1 MVQLTEKEKYAIGR
15 VLDGTALYNQPT
27 PDNTTPLYSETT
39 GEYTPIQNRGELI
52 SNINGLLNDSEKVNY
67 LNSLENGPQ
76 LVSRL
81 FAQKDIL
88 DKRQG
93 FSEEGGL
100 ATTLRGLAGGAAR
113 QPLSG
118 LGIPDLTDSLLGLVP
133 YIGNTFNTAVSQATD
148 EGYQAQA
155 DEIKKTDKAYRQA
168 LSSASREDAN
178 SIRNRAS
185 FFGLGNSRNDAIANR
200 FNINREDFGRT
211 EIDPEVALAA
221 EPERSGFKGAYP
233 QDRPLFG
240 AARADEALGNFTLGG
255 DKPVFGFGGRENIPP
270 EYKTQA
276 TSGDVAGSFAGAG
289 GTLRSILSTLPKFK
303 SINPVDVST
312 GVPLTNTGRIAQGQ
326 MQNAKY
332 TSANNSGQFDD
343 LLKFELQRPKAST
356 ALDMTAGGAAGG
368 SEYVSD
374 ILDIP
379 EEYRPLVQISAA
391 LGVASLSLP
400 ATDLAVSAYN
410 KASNLPRQGVNLLGS
425 KAGELGEKFFTTRT
439 NIIDAGIDKVKKSAS
454 VLKEALKRSPAGS
467 GMKEEDWI
475 KGPLARSLRQY
486 ANRNNM
492 NYEEVLT
499 TARAAADEQI
509 KFMDDLQVKL
519 NKGEIDEATYNSEIA
534 KANSLFPAQIFG
546 KTDFGDFLQT
556 WTIQRNALSGKDNP
570 AINDFKGIVSAKLE
584 EQFKNFSK
592 QFDDLK
598 AKGVD
603 GEDIPFFLQKDLT
616 TFSDDIVKEIEN
628 NINTYY
634 NTLINKEGTPLTTVE
649 LSQELSKRADEIF
662 STIRTK
668 KNELYQNL
676 EPTSSV
682 ISSFDNALEA
692 IKIIPFNA
700 TGQKVANS
708 TINVI
713 KNADKISKRISSNNE
728 KINNP
733 KTSAKIKNDLTNEN
747 KLLQENLPT
756 EQQIR
761 NLASELQD
769 EAGQLSRSGKGNASN
784 NVTNLAKALDDDL
797 LPLASQERV
806 NADIG
811 NILFKNIE
819 DGIIGT
825 ITSLNRSGRLDIK
838 PEVAIKQFGD
848 EQVLDSTVAAQEL
861 LTGAKAAEDLVNPN
875 VNSINVTP
883 ARGGEPLVLNT
894 KNLSNNTKI
903 QTIDKRT
910 VENNQ
915 LNLSQTEKLTES
927 IISKLYIEKDIYN
940 PQSINAFIKEN
951 EVLLNQLPNL
961 RDNLINLSKQ
971 STKVI
976 QERLSSPE
984 NTFGLKGDKIE
995 TSVDTNGKVTIR
1007 LQDGPDDKLVNI
1019 LLNSDDP
1026 AMTLLQFIKKDT
1038 PAGVSKES
1046 ELINFV
1052 NAVRGKSGKSSAE
1065 LENTFIDI
1073 IKTEVGLVK
1082 DINTGNF
1089 IYSPKTSDYTKIS
1102 ELLKTKVGSGTL
1114 DDFIKNNKIFTSKGG
1129 VNKYNQIKDSLQI
1142 ITNTY
1147 KIETLLGKTYNDIAT
1162 GVVNGTADLFARVL
1176 GANLST
1182 FISSGRGAPLVIA
1195 HQVNKRAAATLNRF
1209 VNNQEYNQI
1218 VNKTLTDSEY
1228 ARKVV
1233 RILHDKRMFTGSR
1246 NIPIYIRENAKQIQ
1260 IALSA
1265 MGVNVQEDIIFE
1277 ALEEGIANGD
1287 LRALDKT
1294 EEQVLKQMFKRS
1306 K

>member
-1 MVQLTEKEKYAIGR
+1 MVQLTEKERYAIGR

-27 PDNTTPLYSETT
+27 PDNTTPVYSETT
-39 GEYTPIQNRGELI
+39 GELIPIQNRSELI
-52 SNINGLLNDSEKVNY
+52 SNINSVLNDPEKVNY

-76 LVSRL
+76 VVSSL

-88 DKRQG
+88 DKRQA
-93 FSEEGGL
+93 FSEEGGAG
-100 ATTLRGLAGGAAR
+100 ATVRGLAGGVAR
-113 QPLSG
+113 QPISFLG
-118 LGIPDLTDSLLGLVP
+118 LPDLANSVLGLLPFV
-133 YIGNTFNTAVSQATD
+133 GDTFNTAVSQAID
-148 EGYQAQA
+148 EDYQAQS
-155 DEIKKTDKAYRQA
+155 DEIKETNKAYRQA
-168 LSSASREDAN
+168 LSDVSGEDA
-178 SIRNRAS
+178 SSLRNRVS
-185 FFGLGNSRNDAIANR
+185 FPLFGIGPRNEAIANR
-200 FNINREDFGRT
+200 YDISRENFGRT
-211 EIDPEVALAA
+211 KIDPEVIQAA
-221 EPERSGFKGAYP
+221 APKRSGAFGAYP
-233 QDRPLFG
+233 VDRPYGG
-240 AARADEALGNFTLGG
+240 AARADEILGNFTLGG

-289 GTLRSILSTLPKFK
+289 STLRTILSQLPKFK
-303 SINPVDVST
+303 SINPVDTAT

-326 MQNAKY
+326 PIAAGQ
-332 TSANNSGQFDD
+332 SGKFDE
-343 LLKFELQRPKAST
+343 LLKFELQRPKAAT
-356 ALDMTAGGAAGG
+356 ALDMTAGTAAGG

-374 ILDIP
+374 IFDIP

-391 LGVASLSLP
+391 LSVASLSLP
-400 ATDLAVSAYN
+400 AADLAVSAYN
-410 KASNLPRQGVNLLGS
+410 KASNLPRQGVNLFGS
-425 KAGELGEKFFTTRT
+425 KAGELGEKFFTART
-439 NIIDAGIDKVKKSAS
+439 NVIDTAIDKVKTGTS

-486 ANRNNM
+486 ADRNNM
-492 NYEEVLT
+492 NYDELLT
-499 TARAAADEQI
+499 TARAAVDEQI
-509 KFMDDLQVKL
+509 KFMDNLQVKL

-584 EQFKNFSK
+584 EQFQNFAK

-598 AKGVD
+598 SKGID

-616 TFSDDIVKEIEN
+616 TFSDDIVKEIDN
-628 NINTYY
+628 NLNTYY

-649 LSQELSKRADEIF
+649 LSRLLSQRADEIF

-668 KNELYQNL
+668 KNELYDNL
-676 EPTSSV
+676 EPTTSV
-682 ISSFDNALEA
+682 ISAFDKTLEA

-700 TGQKVANS
+700 TSKKLSNPV
-708 TINVI
+708 INVVN
-713 KNADKISKRISSNNE
+713 NANKIGKRIASNDE

-733 KTSAKIKNDLTNEN
+733 KTSAKDRNDLIEEN
-747 KLLQENLPT
+747 KLLREKLPT

-784 NVTNLAKALDDDL
+784 NVADLAKALNDDL

-811 NILFKNIE
+811 NILFRNIE

-825 ITSLNRSGRLDIK
+825 LTSLNRSGRLNIK

-848 EQVLDSTVAAQEL
+848 ELDTTVATREL

-875 VNSINVTP
+875 VSSINVTP
-883 ARGGEPLVLNT
+883 ARGGEPLVLDT

-915 LNLSQTEKLTES
+915 LNLSQAEKLAES

-976 QERLSSPE
+976 QEKLSSPQ
-984 NTFGLKGDKIE
+984 NTFGLKGDKIQ
-995 TSVDTNGKVTIR
+995 TSVGPDGKVTIR
-1007 LQDGPDDKLVNI
+1007 LQDGPNDKLVNV

-1026 AMTLLQFIKKDT
+1026 AMTLLQFIKKDA

-1052 NAVRGKSGKSSAE
+1052 NAVKGKSGKSSVE

-1073 IKTEVGLVK
+1073 IKTEAGLVK

-1089 IYSPKTSDYTKIS
+1089 IYSPKTSDYKKIS
-1102 ELLKTKVGSGTL
+1102 ELLNTKVGSGTL
-1114 DDFIKNNKIFTSKGG
+1114 DDFIINNKIFTSKGG
-1129 VNKYNQIKDSLQI
+1129 VNKYNKIKDSLENV
-1142 ITNTY
+1142 TNTY
-1147 KIETLLGKTYNDIAT
+1147 NIETLLGKTYNDIAT
-1162 GVVNGTADLFARVL
+1162 GIVNGTADLFARVL

-1195 HQVNKRAAATLNRF
+1195 HQVNKRAAASLNRF

-1218 VNKTLTDSEY
+1218 VNQTLTDPQY
-1228 ARKVV
+1228 ARKIV
-1233 RILHDKRMFTGSR
+1233 RILHDKRMFTGSK
-1246 NIPIYIRENAKQIQ
+1246 NVPIYIRENAKQIQ
-1260 IALSA
+1260 VALSA
-1265 MGVNVQEDIIFE
+1265 MGVNIQEDIIYD
-1277 ALEEGIANGD
+1277 ALEQGIENGD
-1287 LRALDKT
+1287 LRALNKT

>member
-15 VLDGTALYNQPT
+15 VIDGNTLYNQPT
-27 PDNTTPLYSETT
+27 PDNTTPAYSKTT
-39 GEYTPIQNRGELI
+39 GELIPIQNRGELI
-52 SNINGLLNDSEKVNY
+52 SNINSVLNNPEKVNY

-76 LVSRL
+76 VVSSL
-81 FAQKDIL
+81 FAQKNIL

-93 FSEEGGL
+93 FSEEGGFG
-100 ATTLRGLAGGAAR
+100 TTVRGLAGGAVR

-118 LGIPDLTDSLLGLVP
+118 LGIPDLTNSLLGLLP
-133 YIGNTFNTAVSQATD
+133 YVGNTFNTAVSQATD

-155 DEIKKTDKAYRQA
+155 GEITAADKAYRQA
-168 LSSASREDAN
+168 VTDASGEDAN
-178 SIRNRAS
+178 LIRNRAS

-200 FNINREDFGRT
+200 LNINREDFGRT
-211 EIDPEVALAA
+211 EIDPEVADVAA
-221 EPERSGFKGAYP
+221 PERSGFKGAYP
-233 QDRPLFG
+233 QDKPLFG
-240 AARADEALGNFTLGG
+240 ATRADEALGNFTLPESLGG
-255 DKPVFGFGGRENIPP
+255 KPVFGFGGRVNIPP

-276 TSGDVAGSFAGAG
+276 TSGDVAGSFVGAGAG
-289 GTLRSILSTLPKFK
+289 LRGILSTLPKFK
-303 SINPVDVST
+303 SINPVDTTT

-326 MQNAKY
+326 PIAAGQ
-332 TSANNSGQFDD
+332 SGNFDE
-343 LLKFELQRPKAST
+343 LLKFELQRPKAAT
-356 ALDMTAGGAAGG
+356 ALDMTAATAAGG

-374 ILDIP
+374 IFDIP

-391 LGVASLSLP
+391 LSVASLSIP
-400 ATDLAVSAYN
+400 AADLAVSTFN

-425 KAGELGEKFFTTRT
+425 KVGEYGEKFFTTRT
-439 NIIDAGIDKVKKSAS
+439 NIIDAGIDKVKKGAS
-454 VLKEALKRSPAGS
+454 VLKEALKRSPTGS

-475 KGPLARSLRQY
+475 KGPLARSLRTY
-486 ANRNNM
+486 ADRNNM
-492 NYEEVLT
+492 NYDELLT

-509 KFMDDLQVKL
+509 KFMDDLEVKL
-519 NKGEIDEATYNSEIA
+519 NKGEIDKATYNSETA

-584 EQFKNFSK
+584 EQFKSFAK

-598 AKGVD
+598 SKGIK

>member
-1 MVQLTEKEKYAIGR
+1 MVQLTEKERYAIRR
-15 VLDGTALYNQPT
+15 VLDGNALYNQPT
-27 PDNTTPLYSETT
+27 PDNTTPVYSETT
-39 GEYTPIQNRGELI
+39 GELIPIQNRGELI
-52 SNINGLLNDSEKVNY
+52 SNINSVLNDPEKVNY
-67 LNSLENGPQ
+67 LNNLENGPQ
-76 LVSRL
+76 VVSSL

-88 DKRQG
+88 DKREG
-93 FSEEGGL
+93 FSEEGGFG
-100 ATTLRGLAGGAAR
+100 TTVRGLSGGVAR
-113 QPLSG
+113 QPLSFLG
-118 LGIPDLTDSLLGLVP
+118 LPDLANSVLGLLPFV
-133 YIGNTFNTAVSQATD
+133 GNTFNTAVSQATD
-148 EGYQAQA
+148 EGCQAQS
-155 DEIKKTDKAYRQA
+155 DEIKETNKAYRQA
-168 LSSASREDAN
+168 LSDVSGEDA
-178 SIRNRAS
+178 SSLRNRVS
-185 FFGLGNSRNDAIANR
+185 FPLFGIGPRNEAVANR
-200 FNINREDFGRT
+200 YDINREDFGRT
-211 EIDPEVALAA
+211 EIDPEVVDAA
-221 EPERSGFKGAYP
+221 APERSGFQGAFP
-233 QDRPLFG
+233 TDRPYGG
-240 AARADEALGNFTLGG
+240 AARADEFLGDFTLGG
-255 DKPVFGFGGRENIPP
+255 DKPVFGFGGKENIPP

-276 TSGDVAGSFAGAG
+276 TSGDVAGSFVGAG
-289 GTLRSILSTLPKFK
+289 STIRSILSTLPKFK
-303 SINPVDVST
+303 TIAPVDAAT
-312 GVPLTNTGRIAQGQ
+312 GVPLTNFGRIAQG
-326 MQNAKY
+326 
-332 TSANNSGQFDD
+332 GQPIGQAGYFDD
-343 LLKFELQRPKAST
+343 LLKFELQRPKAAT
-356 ALDMTAGGAAGG
+356 ALDITAAGAAGG

-374 ILDIP
+374 IFDIP

-391 LGVASLSLP
+391 LSVASLSLP
-400 ATDLAVSAYN
+400 AADLAVSAYN
-410 KASNLPRQGVNLLGS
+410 KASNLPRQGVNLFGP
-425 KAGELGEKFFTTRT
+425 KAGELGEKFFTART
-439 NIIDAGIDKVKKSAS
+439 NIIDAGIDKVKTGAS
-454 VLKEALKRSPAGS
+454 VLKETLKRSPAGS

-486 ANRNNM
+486 ADRNNM
-492 NYEEVLT
+492 NYDELLT
-499 TARAAADEQI
+499 TARAAVDEQI
-509 KFMDDLQVKL
+509 KFMDDLQAKL

-584 EQFKNFSK
+584 EQFQNFAK

-598 AKGVD
+598 SKGIE
-603 GEDIPFFLQKDLT
+603 GQDIPFFLQKDLN

-628 NINTYY
+628 NLNTYY
-634 NTLINKEGTPLTTVE
+634 NTLINKKGTPLTTVE
-649 LSQELSKRADEIF
+649 LSRLLSQRADEIF

-668 KNELYQNL
+668 KNELYDNL

-682 ISSFDNALEA
+682 ISAFDKTLEA

-700 TGQKVANS
+700 TSKKVS
-708 TINVI
+708 TPVINVVN
-713 KNADKISKRISSNNE
+713 NANKIGKRIASNDE

-733 KTSAKIKNDLTNEN
+733 KTSAKVRNDLIQEN
-747 KLLQENLPT
+747 KLLQEKLPT

-784 NVTNLAKALDDDL
+784 NVTDLAKALNDDL

-811 NILFKNIE
+811 NILFRNIE

-825 ITSLNRSGRLDIK
+825 ITSLNRNGRLNIK

-848 EQVLDSTVAAQEL
+848 ELDTTVATQEL

-875 VNSINVTP
+875 VSSINVTP
-883 ARGGEPLVLNT
+883 AKGGEPLVLDT

-976 QERLSSPE
+976 QEKLSSPQ
-984 NTFGLKGDKIE
+984 NTFGLKGDKIQ
-995 TSVDTNGKVTIR
+995 TSVGPDGKVTIR
-1007 LQDGPDDKLVNI
+1007 LQDGPNDKLVNV

-1026 AMTLLQFIKKDT
+1026 AMTLLQFIKKDV
-1038 PAGVSKES
+1038 PAGVNKES

-1052 NAVRGKSGKSSAE
+1052 NAVKGKSGKSPAE

-1073 IKTEVGLVK
+1073 IKTEAGLVK

-1089 IYSPKTSDYTKIS
+1089 IYSPKTSDYKKIS
-1102 ELLKTKVGSGTL
+1102 ELLNTKVGSGTL
-1114 DDFIKNNKIFTSKGG
+1114 DDFIINNKIFTSKGG
-1129 VNKYNQIKDSLQI
+1129 VNKYNKIKDSLENV
-1142 ITNTY
+1142 TNTY
-1147 KIETLLGKTYNDIAT
+1147 NIETLLGKTYNDIAT

-1195 HQVNKRAAATLNRF
+1195 HQVNKRAAASLNRF

-1218 VNKTLTDSEY
+1218 VNQTLTDPQY

-1233 RILHDKRMFTGSR
+1233 KILHDKRMFTGSR
-1246 NIPIYIRENAKQIQ
+1246 NTPIYIRENAKQIQ
-1260 IALSA
+1260 VALSA
-1265 MGVNVQEDIIFE
+1265 MGVNVQEDIIYD
-1277 ALEEGIANGD
+1277 ALEQGIENGD
-1287 LRALDKT
+1287 LRALNKT

>member
-39 GEYTPIQNRGELI
+39 GEFIPIQNRGELI
-52 SNINGLLNDSEKVNY
+52 SNINSVLNNPEKVNY

-76 LVSRL
+76 VVSSL
-81 FAQKDIL
+81 FSQKDIL

-93 FSEEGGL
+93 FSEEGGFG
-100 ATTLRGLAGGAAR
+100 TTVRGLAGGIAR
-113 QPLSG
+113 QPLSA
-118 LGIPDLTDSLLGLVP
+118 LGIPDLTNSLLGLLP
-133 YIGNTFNTAVSQATD
+133 YFGNTFNTAVAQATD
-148 EGYQAQA
+148 EDYQAQS
-155 DEIKKTDKAYRQA
+155 DEIKETNKSYRQA
-168 LSSASREDAN
+168 LSDVSGEDA
-178 SIRNRAS
+178 SSLRNRVS
-185 FFGLGNSRNDAIANR
+185 FPLFGIGPRNEAIANR
-200 FNINREDFGRT
+200 LNINREDFGRT
-211 EIDPEVALAA
+211 EIDPEVVEEAQKV
-221 EPERSGFKGAYP
+221 RSGFQGAYP
-233 QDRPLFG
+233 VDRPYGG

-276 TSGDVAGSFAGAG
+276 TSGDVAGNFVGAG

-303 SINPVDVST
+303 SIAPVDNL
-312 GVPLTNTGRIAQGQ
+312 GNPLTNYGRIAQG
-326 MQNAKY
+326 
-332 TSANNSGQFDD
+332 GQPIGPAGTFDD
-343 LLKFELQRPKAST
+343 LLKFELQRPKAAT
-356 ALDMTAGGAAGG
+356 ALDITAGTAAGG

-374 ILDIP
+374 IFDIP

-391 LGVASLSLP
+391 LSVASLSLP

-410 KASNLPRQGVNLLGS
+410 KASNLPRQGMNLLGE
-425 KAGELGEKFFTTRT
+425 KAGELGEKIFTTRT
-439 NIIDAGIDKVKKSAS
+439 NIIDAGIDKVKTSAS
-454 VLKEALKRSPAGS
+454 VLKEALKRSPTGS

-486 ANRNNM
+486 ADRNNM
-492 NYEEVLT
+492 NYDELLT

-584 EQFKNFSK
+584 EQFKNFAK

-634 NTLINKEGTPLTTVE
+634 NTLINKKGTPLTTVE
-649 LSQELSKRADEIF
+649 LSRLLSQRADEIF

-700 TGQKVANS
+700 TGQKIANS

-713 KNADKISKRISSNNE
+713 KNADKISKRIASNNE

-747 KLLQENLPT
+747 KTLQEKLPT

-784 NVTNLAKALDDDL
+784 NVTNLAKALNDDL

-811 NILFKNIE
+811 NILFRNIE

-838 PEVAIKQFGD
+838 PEVAIKKFGD
-848 EQVLDSTVAAQEL
+848 EQVLDTTVAAQEL

-903 QTIDKRT
+903 ETIDKRT

-961 RDNLINLSKQ
+961 KKNLINLSKQ

-976 QERLSSPE
+976 QERLSSPQ
-984 NTFGLKGDKIE
+984 NTFGLKGDKIQ
-995 TSVDTNGKVTIR
+995 TSVGPDGKVTIR
-1007 LQDGPDDKLVNI
+1007 LQDGPDDKLVNV

-1046 ELINFV
+1046 ELINFI
-1052 NAVRGKSGKSSAE
+1052 NAVRGKSGKSPAE

-1073 IKTEVGLVK
+1073 IKTEAGLVK

-1089 IYSPKTSDYTKIS
+1089 IYSPKTSDYKKIS
-1102 ELLKTKVGSGTL
+1102 ELLNTKVGSGTL
-1114 DDFIKNNKIFTSKGG
+1114 DDFIINNKIFTSKGG
-1129 VNKYNQIKDSLQI
+1129 VNKYNQIKDSLENV
-1142 ITNTY
+1142 TNTY
-1147 KIETLLGKTYNDIAT
+1147 NIETLLGKTYNDIAT

-1218 VNKTLTDSEY
+1218 VNQTLTNPEY

-1233 RILHDKRMFTGSR
+1233 TILHDKRMFTGSR